1 MSAVLRV
8 SSRPTST
15 EAVELMTVGAIK
27 VHELRA
33 LDGVFQDP
41 SWTFGFGFDPKTGE
55 ATGAIT
61 GTCQAILPGRQA
73 SGMVAPA
80 WFMTGSARR

>member
-1 MSAVLRV
+1 M
-8 SSRPTST
+8 
-15 EAVELMTVGAIK
+15 ELMTVGANK
-27 VHELRA
+27 VHEFSA

-41 SWTFGFGFDPKTGE
+41 SWTFGFGFDPKTDE

-73 SGMVAPA
+73 FEIVAPA
-80 WFMTGSARR
+80 WFMTGGARR